1 MDRERITV
9 EIVDRWPPQEI
20 VALYRAGGWWKEE
33 YDPAGIPALVEGSH
47 AFAVAVDE
55 KGHAVGMGRAITDR
69 HSDAYIQDVVVKD
82 ENRGE
87 GIGRMIVEKLLE
99 RLGEDG
105 LGWIGLIA
113 EDGSEEFYEGL
124 GFKRMKGTPM
134 LFEGGR

>member
-20 VALYRAGGWWKEE
+20 VDLYRAGGWWKDE

-47 AFAVAVDE
+47 AFAVAVDV

-69 HSDAYIQDVVVKD
+69 YSDAYIQDVVVMD
-82 ENRGE
+82 ERRGE
-87 GIGRMIVEKLLE
+87 GIGRMIVERLLE
-99 RLGEDG
+99 RLREDG

-134 LFEGGR
+134 LFGGGR